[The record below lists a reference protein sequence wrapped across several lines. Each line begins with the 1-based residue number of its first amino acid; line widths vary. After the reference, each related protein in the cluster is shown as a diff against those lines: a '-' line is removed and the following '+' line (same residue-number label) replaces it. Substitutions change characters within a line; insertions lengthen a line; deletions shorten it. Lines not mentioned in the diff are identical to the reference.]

1 MTHMSQNLYA
11 VLIQR
16 TDTSLSVQQNVDHIV
31 FWFFDCDKV
40 EVTVFID
47 GNTFYDINRFQLMK
61 EVGKTIVI
69 FAFI

>member
-16 TDTSLSVQQNVDHIV
+16 TGTPLPGQRNVDHII
-31 FWFFDCDKV
+31 FWFFDGDQV

-61 EVGKTIVI
+61 EVGKIIVI